1 MRDEMVAGGEGMGGE
16 KKLVGWLG
24 SGKREEREKKNKL

>member
-1 MRDEMVAGGEGMGGE
+1 MRWWWVARGMGGE

-24 SGKREEREKKNKL
+24 SGKREEREKKNK